1 MRRFKRGVPIV
12 CTMAGTPLHGV
23 VYDRQL
29 PRERERGLVYIR
41 VTADCALARR
51 GRRMHVP
58 VSCVARRAPRA
69 HASRGRVSGWNRF
82 RFRPAYG

>member
-1 MRRFKRGVPIV
+1 MRRFKRGVPVV

-41 VTADCALARR
+41 VTADCALASR
-51 GRRMHVP
+51 GQRMHVP
-58 VSCVARRAPRA
+58 VACVARRKPGA
-69 HASRGRVSGWNRF
+69 HAGRQRPTGWNLF
-82 RFRPAYG
+82 RTRAAFA